1 MKYLKGF
8 LSIVFLLFLLS
19 LQIGYSQEV
28 SYVVYNN
35 PVAGFSIT
43 IPEDWELSAGTAG
56 QTEIAIDASSGSSL
70 LYYPLLWFFYV
81 EQTPEYYA
89 KILSTTLQ
97 YAGGK
102 ISMLIPREERMSG
115 KS

>member
-8 LSIVFLLFLLS
+8 LSIIFLLFLLS

-81 EQTPEYYA
+81 EQSSEYYA